1 MSKPKQK
8 ESGASAKPARKTDL
22 ALELLS
28 GRGGASINEI
38 CEATDWLPH
47 SARAMLTGFRKRG
60 IKLERTKVD
69 GAGRYSVSGELAA

>member
-8 ESGASAKPARKTDL
+8 ESGETAKPARKTER
-22 ALELLS
+22 ALELL
-28 GRGGASINEI
+28 RREGGASISEM
-38 CEATDWLPH
+38 CEATGWLPH